1 MQKII
6 NFDDLTKE
14 NIEEKFEYPRRS
26 GSGKTNLLFN
36 LISHQPDIDKMC
48 LICWRSIWRKV

>member
-36 LISHQPDIDKMC
+36 LI
-48 LICWRSIWRKV
+48 LIKSTYMLKIHMNQNTNF

>member
-1 MQKII
+1 MILQKK
-6 NFDDLTKE
+6 T
-14 NIEEKFEYPRRS
+14 EEKFEYPRRS

-48 LICWRSIWRKV
+48 LIC

>member
-6 NFDDLTKE
+6 NFDDLTKK

-48 LICWRSIWRKV
+48 LIC